1 MAGKRKSTKK
11 TKTQEV
17 AVNEAVEQPVGP
29 DLGPDP
35 EIEISTNI
43 VPTPAEMEEIITEKQ
58 KTETKKQKTE
68 TEKQKTETKKQKF
81 NTGDIVFIAKKAEAD
96 LNGFKLFPQ
105 YKKYAYTV
113 EAYDQISGVYTLRR
127 LNLSL
132 RLPESLILAPEERA
146 HDPLNRK
153 QF

>member
-1 MAGKRKSTKK
+1 MASRRKSTKK
-11 TKTQEV
+11 AETQEV
-17 AVNEAVEQPVGP
+17 ATVAVNEVVEQPVGP

-43 VPTPAEMEEIITEKQ
+43 VPTPAEIEEIKEIEEK
-58 KTETKKQKTE
+58 TVTK
-68 TEKQKTETKKQKF
+68 KQKTETKKQKF

-146 HDPLNRK
+146 HDPLNRR

>member
-1 MAGKRKSTKK
+1 MASRRKSTKK
-11 TKTQEV
+11 TETQAV

-43 VPTPAEMEEIITEKQ
+43 VPTPAEVEEMKEIEEK
-58 KTETKKQKTE
+58 TVTKKQKT
-68 TEKQKTETKKQKF
+68 KQKF
-81 NTGDIVFIAKKAEAD
+81 NTGDIVFVAKKAEAD

-132 RLPESLILAPEERA
+132 RLPEGLILAPEERA
-146 HDPLNRK
+146 HDPLNRR

>member
-11 TKTQEV
+11 TETQEV
-17 AVNEAVEQPVGP
+17 AVDEVVKQPVGP

-43 VPTPAEMEEIITEKQ
+43 MPTPAEMEEMKEIEEK
-58 KTETKKQKTE
+58 TVTKKQKTE
-68 TEKQKTETKKQKF
+68 VKKQKF
-81 NTGDIVFIAKKAEAD
+81 NTGNIVFIAKKAEAD

-146 HDPLNRK
+146 HDPLNRR

>member
-1 MAGKRKSTKK
+1 MASRRKSTKK
-11 TKTQEV
+11 AETQEV

-43 VPTPAEMEEIITEKQ
+43 VPTPAEIEEMKEIEEK
-58 KTETKKQKTE
+58 TVTK
-68 TEKQKTETKKQKF
+68 KQKTETKKQKF

-146 HDPLNRK
+146 HDPLNRR